1 LALALAALTLA
12 GCGKASSANPV
23 EARLQR
29 EDFVAV
35 ARVLQGVE
43 PAVDSE
49 VAAARAA
56 WPFILDGLP
65 AQIGARARAR
75 ILAAVESALRMPLP
89 ALMAERQAAALTGPG
104 SPLAGRY
111 RDFWGL
117 CRDSWKQLAA
127 ALGEIEHGSPRAA
140 RFARA
145 TAALYVEGIYD
156 AHYSIAEAGEQ
167 VSAAYQTLGGAPV
180 LGAVMSER
188 AVGQLAASFTRPRD
202 ELSPHER
209 VKLGS

>member
-1 LALALAALTLA
+1 M
-12 GCGKASSANPV
+12 
-23 EARLQR
+23 EAHLQR
-29 EDFVAV
+29 EDLVAV
-35 ARVLQGVE
+35 ARLLQSVE

-56 WPFILDGLP
+56 WPLVLDGLP
-65 AQIGARARAR
+65 AQIGAPARSR
-75 ILAAVESALRMPLP
+75 ILAALESALRLPLP
-89 ALMAERQAAALTGPG
+89 ALLAERQAAALTGPG

-145 TAALYVEGIYD
+145 TAALYIEGIYD
-156 AHYSIAEAGEQ
+156 AHYSIAEAGMQ
-167 VSAAYQTLGGAPV
+167 VMAAYKALGGAPV
-180 LGAVMSER
+180 LGAVLSES
-188 AVGQLAASFTRPRD
+188 AVAQLAASYTRARD

-209 VKLGS
+209 VRLGS

>member
-1 LALALAALTLA
+1 MALALAALALA
-12 GCGKASSANPV
+12 GCGKASTANPV
-23 EARLQR
+23 QARLQR
-29 EDFVAV
+29 EDLVAV
-35 ARVLQGVE
+35 ARVLQSVE
-43 PAVDSE
+43 PAVDRE

-56 WPFILDGLP
+56 WPFILDGLA
-65 AQIGARARAR
+65 AQIGTRARSR
-75 ILAAVESALRMPLP
+75 ILAAVESALRLPLP
-89 ALMAERQAAALTGPG
+89 ALVAERQAAALTGPG

-145 TAALYVEGIYD
+145 TAALYIEGVYD
-156 AHYSIAEAGEQ
+156 AHYSIAEAGKQ
-167 VSAAYQTLGGAPV
+167 VSAAYKTLGSAPV
-180 LGAVMSER
+180 FGAALSER
-188 AVGQLAASFTRPRD
+188 AVGQLVASYTRSRD

-209 VKLGS
+209 VRLGS